1 MRTLDNLE
9 NLSFE
14 EKVNF
19 IADCAVSGLVKIH
32 NSETGTTF
40 VSDPE
45 LFPPSIFK
53 PIIVMNLAEE
63 PDEIDNFLQT
73 ILTENYSDE
82 ELNLLNSICEH
93 NSLTL
98 SR

>member
-1 MRTLDNLE
+1 MRTIDNLE
-9 NLSFE
+9 NLSVD
-14 EKVNF
+14 EKISF

-53 PIIVMNLAEE
+53 PIIAMNLAED
-63 PDEIDNFLQT
+63 PKEIDNFIHI
-73 ILTENYSDE
+73 ILTENYSE
-82 ELNLLNSICEH
+82 KEVSLLNVICEH
-93 NSLTL
+93 NKLVL
-98 SR
+98 SG